1 MYYLNSKYPVEGKK
15 FSLINRYDAPQSPSS
30 KGTSR
35 EDASKYG
42 PFRKFKKQLPKHNSR
57 H

>member
-15 FSLINRYDAPQSPSS
+15 FSLINRYEGPNSPSS

-35 EDASKYG
+35 DDITKYG
-42 PFRKFKKQLPKHNSR
+42 PLFRK
-57 H
+57 